1 VILLGAVVLLWGALV
16 LGFAPM
22 LHTRWKG
29 MLTQMRRAGV
39 RNDLP
44 GIAFFASAEGLRK
57 MRIAGVVALAVGAA
71 MVVAGLLSGRGLA
84 G

>member
-1 VILLGAVVLLWGALV
+1 VIILGGLLTLWGALV

-29 MLTQMRRAGV
+29 MLAQMGRAGV

-44 GIAFFASAEGLRK
+44 GIAFFASTEGLRK
-57 MRIAGVVALAVGAA
+57 MRIAGGVALAVGAA
-71 MVVAGLLSGRGLA
+71 MILAGLLGVA